1 MAVVLTAAAAA
12 VAVATEYWFVSI
24 RGLAKRYQIGRD
36 TVRQALSDPLPPPR
50 KTPVRSSPRLD
61 AFKHSIDAMLIE
73 DTTAPRKQRHTARRI
88 LTRLIE
94 EHGAEELSCSTV
106 RDYVR
111 VRRAQIDVEAGRR
124 VEVLVSQEHAPGAE
138 AEVDFGE
145 VWVVLNGLRTKCQMF
160 VFRLSHSGKA
170 IHRIYPT
177 QAQEAFLEGHVEAFK
192 EIGGVPVRHIRYDN
206 LTSAVTAVVFGQGR
220 QRQEND
226 RWVLFRSHYGFDAFY
241 FQPGISGAHEKGGVE
256 GEVGWFRRNRLSP
269 MPAAESLDEL
279 NDRIREWETQ
289 DEGRRITDRIRT
301 IGQDFAAEQPFLA
314 PLPAEDFDPGLVL
327 NLRVDRSSM
336 VTVRMAKYS
345 VPARFIGRT
354 LRVSLRASRVVV
366 FDGRS
371 VVARHQR
378 IVSKCGQ
385 SVQLDHYLEVL
396 KTKPG
401 ALPGSTALA
410 RARAS
415 GAFTSAHEAFWAA
428 SRRVNGDAD
437 GTRELIDVLL
447 LHRSLDA
454 GDIQAGIIAALEV
467 GAVSAD
473 VVAVLARRQTT
484 LPSGGGPGSG
494 RHPGAHAEAKV
505 QRVVS
510 LTQRRLMDPAAVIA
524 GLPPDSRPLPSVL
537 AYDELLAKRADHPAG
552 IASKENIS

>member
-1 MAVVLTAAAAA
+1 MRVRMELFANIRRDARVEGL
-12 VAVATEYWFVSI
+12 SI

-36 TVRQALSDPLPPPR
+36 TVRQALSDPVPPPR
-50 KTPVRSSPRLD
+50 KTPERSSPRLD
-61 AFKHSIDAMLIE
+61 PFKLVIDAMLTE

-88 LTRLIE
+88 LARLIE
-94 EHGAEELSCSTV
+94 EQGAEELSYSTV

-124 VEVLVSQEHAPGAE
+124 VEVFIPQEHAPGAE

-145 VWVVLNGLRTKCQMF
+145 VWVILNGVKTKCHMF
-160 VFRLSHSGKA
+160 IFRLSHSGKA
-170 IHRIYPT
+170 VHRIYPT
-177 QAQEAFLEGHVEAFK
+177 QAQEAFLEGHIEAFNVL
-192 EIGGVPVRHIRYDN
+192 GGVPTKHIRYDN

-226 RWVLFRSHYGFDAFY
+226 RWVLFRSHYGFDPFY
-241 FQPGISGAHEKGGVE
+241 CQPGIVGAHEKGGVE

-269 MPAAESLDEL
+269 MPVAESLDEL
-279 NDRIREWETQ
+279 NDRIRAWETQ
-289 DEGRRITDRIRT
+289 DDGRRIEDRIRT
-301 IGQDFAAEQPFLA
+301 IGRDFEAEQPFLA
-314 PLPAEDFDPGLVL
+314 PVPAEVFDPGLVL
-327 NLRVDRSSM
+327 NPRVDRSSM
-336 VTVRMAKYS
+336 ITVRMVKYS
-345 VPARFIGRT
+345 VPARFIGRKV
-354 LRVSLRASRVVV
+354 RVSLRASEVVV
-366 FDGRS
+366 FDGS
-371 VVARHQR
+371 AVAARHPR
-378 IVSKCGQ
+378 IVAKRGQ

-410 RARAS
+410 RARES

-447 LHRSLDA
+447 LHRSMDA
-454 GDIQAGIIAALEV
+454 GDVEAGITAALGV
-467 GAVSAD
+467 GAVNAD
-473 VVAVLARRQTT
+473 VVAVEARRHATM
-484 LPSGGGPGSG
+484 SSVGGSG
-494 RHPGAHAEAKV
+494 PDRHPGAHADVNV

-524 GLPPDSRPLPSVL
+524 GLPPDTRSLPSIG
-537 AYDELLAKRADHPAG
+537 AYDELLAKRTEHPAG
-552 IASKENIS
+552 TPSKENTS